1 MYDLY
6 TILRFRL
13 HRGPDLELSV
23 LRSRS
28 ICKQMIPLNSS
39 LDSNTIQPPQ
49 QRLAAYTA
57 L

>member
-13 HRGPDLELSV
+13 DRGPDLELSV

-28 ICKQMIPLNSS
+28 ICKQMIRLNSS
-39 LDSNTIQPPQ
+39 LDSNTIRPPQ
-49 QRLAAYTA
+49 QRIAAYTA